1 MEWTKQH
8 QKHANKPKN
17 QFEEGRVIL
26 NMMCV
31 AIKMGCSLSCLEG
44 EQTLDSEKEGAIK
57 Q

>member
-31 AIKMGCSLSCLEG
+31 AIKMGYSLSCLEG
-44 EQTLDSEKEGAIK
+44 EQTLGSEKEGAIK